1 MGRPSRADDDAA
13 VRALLEPVVASL
25 GLDLEDLDV
34 QMAGRRRRVS
44 VVVDRDGGVDLDG
57 IAEAWLT
64 ADLVAA
70 GLFGAAGPKLLARL
84 GEVAV
89 LPHLGEAVYWCGGGR
104 FQQTFLGQH
113 GGLTP
118 DEMEIPLVV
127 FVS

>member
-1 MGRPSRADDDAA
+1 MEGPRAEGAASGFNGGEGGAGGEYGVDA
-13 VRALLEPVVASL
+13 
-25 GLDLEDLDV
+25 
-34 QMAGRRRRVS
+34 
-44 VVVDRDGGVDLDG
+44 VDGVRDGLAARLDG

-89 LPHLGEAVYWCGGGR
+89 LPHLGEAVYWRGGGR